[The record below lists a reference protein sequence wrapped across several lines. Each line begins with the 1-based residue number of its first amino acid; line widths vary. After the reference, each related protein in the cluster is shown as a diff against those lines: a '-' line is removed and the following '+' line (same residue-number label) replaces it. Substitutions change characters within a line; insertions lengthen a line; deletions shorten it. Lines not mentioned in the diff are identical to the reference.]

1 MAFSDIEPTGPLAK
15 TFAHHATR
23 ARIKAEK
30 SADQREADRQKLR
43 AQMYQR
49 FAARLRSA
57 ASGIWTK
64 E

>member
-1 MAFSDIEPTGPLAK
+1 MAFTDIEPTGPLAK
-15 TFAHHATR
+15 TFAHRAIR

-43 AQMYQR
+43 AQIYQR

-57 ASGIWTK
+57 SSGIWMK